1 MITDWELWACATYLR
16 KQHGDG
22 AKAAALQRSAELE
35 AAGEQR
41 GAAVFRRIAQLVD
54 ELAAEKATGPV
65 N

>member
-16 KQHGDG
+16 KQHGGD
-22 AKAAALQRSAELE
+22 AKAAALNRSAELE

-54 ELAAEKATGPV
+54 ELAAEQAPGPV